1 MVKKLLMRFRLA
13 VDITAALLYV
23 LFLQSLACFPKKQ
36 VTIGLF
42 EAAE

>member
-1 MVKKLLMRFRLA
+1 MVKKLLMGFRLS
-13 VDITAALLYV
+13 VDITVALLHV
-23 LFLQSLACFPKKQ
+23 LFLQSLACFTKKQ

>member
-1 MVKKLLMRFRLA
+1 MVKKLLVRVRLKT
-13 VDITAALLYV
+13 DITAALLYV

-36 VTIGLF
+36 VTVGLF